1 VTAAGS
7 SRARRGLT
15 VAHEADYVHGYSER
29 EAERL
34 RDQAASTRDL
44 LHHDTSY
51 PAGHTVLEIGCGV
64 GAQTVTLAKNSPGA
78 RILSLDIST
87 PSLEAARATVR
98 REGLSNVAFQ
108 RADLF
113 RLPFEDETFDHVFV
127 CFVLEHLEDAP
138 GGLAEARRVLKG
150 GGTTTVIEG
159 DHGSCYWHPASE
171 ESLLVWRCLIEVQ
184 ASLGADSQIGRR
196 LYPLLA
202 GAGFRGVEVSPRMV
216 YADVSRPGVMDGFVL
231 RTIVPMVETARERAF
246 AMGLADAAAW
256 RKGIGDLRAVAERP
270 DGAFC
275 YTFFKATGVR

>member
-1 VTAAGS
+1 M
-7 SRARRGLT
+7 
-15 VAHEADYVHGYSER
+15 AHEGDYVHGYSER

-51 PAGHTVLEIGCGV
+51 RAGSTVLEVGCGV

-78 RILSLDIST
+78 RILSMDISA
-87 PSLEAARATVR
+87 PSLEAARAAVA

-113 RLPFEDETFDHVFV
+113 RLPFGDEALDYVFI
-127 CFVLEHLEDAP
+127 CFVLEHLEYALR
-138 GGLAEARRVLKG
+138 GLGSVSRVLKG
-150 GGTTTVIEG
+150 GGTITVIEG

-196 LYPLLA
+196 LYSLLA
-202 GAGFRGVEVSPRMV
+202 GAGFRDVEVSPRMV
-216 YADVSRPGVMDGFVL
+216 YADASRPAVMDGFVL
-231 RTIVPMVETARERAF
+231 RTIVPMVETARERALG
-246 AMGLADAAAW
+246 MGLADAAAW
-256 RKGIGDLRAVAERP
+256 RKGIADLRAIAADP